1 MEDRAETAAL
11 AAVESLTGWWTLAG
25 VDSAVGDETVNWL
38 AAVEVTNPAKPA
50 VTANNSAANVPVA
63 PKVPSI
69 PWSNDIATLRQM
81 VRDGAPLPGNDLGPV
96 HIAPIGPENSAIFII
111 SDLPDLADA
120 DEATAGT
127 SAVHILLE
135 RMLAAIGINI
145 SDCYRT
151 WLATTVPATGELP
164 DHILPELGH
173 YMRHQ
178 LGLIKPTSVILLG
191 SSACKALL
199 DADLMNARAE
209 LRNVND
215 DGRNIA
221 ALTTFHPR
229 TLIARPAMKAQAW
242 RDLQMFAKR
251 DAL

>member
-1 MEDRAETAAL
+1 
-11 AAVESLTGWWTLAG
+11 
-25 VDSAVGDETVNWL
+25 
-38 AAVEVTNPAKPA
+38 
-50 VTANNSAANVPVA
+50 
-63 PKVPSI
+63 
-69 PWSNDIATLRQM
+69 M

-96 HIAPIGPENSAIFII
+96 HIAPIGPENSAIVII

-127 SAVHILLE
+127 SAMHILLE

-164 DHILPELGH
+164 DHMLPELGH

-178 LGLIKPTSVILLG
+178 LGLIKPSSMILLG
-191 SSACKALL
+191 SSACKAVL

-209 LRNVND
+209 LRNVNH

>member
-25 VDSAVGDETVNWL
+25 VDSAVGEAPVNWL
-38 AAVEVTNPAKPA
+38 ADDEVVNPPKLVGAA
-50 VTANNSAANVPVA
+50 ANSNANVPVA
-63 PKVPSI
+63 PQVPSI
-69 PWSNDIATLRQM
+69 PWPNDIATLRQM
-81 VRDGAPLPGNDLGPV
+81 VIDGAALPGNDFGPA
-96 HIAPIGPENSAIFII
+96 HIPPIGPDNSAIVII

-120 DEATAGT
+120 NEATAGT
-127 SAVHILLE
+127 SAMHILLE
-135 RMLAAIGINI
+135 RMLAAIEVNI
-145 SDCYRT
+145 ADCYRT

-164 DHILPELGH
+164 DQFLPELGQ

-178 LGLIKPTSVILLG
+178 LGLIRPTSVIILG

-209 LRNVND
+209 LRNVNH
-215 DGRNIA
+215 DGRNMA

>member
-1 MEDRAETAAL
+1 MGDRAETAAL
-11 AAVESLTGWWTLAG
+11 AAVGSLTGWWTLAG

-38 AAVEVTNPAKPA
+38 AADEVTNPAKPA

-63 PKVPSI
+63 AQIPSI
-69 PWSNDIATLRQM
+69 PWPNDIATLRQM

-96 HIAPIGPENSAIFII
+96 HIPPIGPENSAIVII
-111 SDLPDLADA
+111 SDLPDLADT

-151 WLATTVPATGELP
+151 WLATSVPATGELP
-164 DHILPELGH
+164 DHMLPELGH

-178 LGLIKPTSVILLG
+178 LGLIKPSSMILLG
-191 SSACKALL
+191 SSACKAVL

-209 LRNVND
+209 LRSVNH

>member
-1 MEDRAETAAL
+1 MGDRAETAAL

-38 AAVEVTNPAKPA
+38 AADEVTNPARPPI
-50 VTANNSAANVPVA
+50 TANNSATNVPVA
-63 PKVPSI
+63 PHPWPS
-69 PWSNDIATLRQM
+69 DIATLRQM

-96 HIAPIGPENSAIFII
+96 HIPPIGPENSAIVII

-164 DHILPELGH
+164 DHILPELGL

-209 LRNVND
+209 LRNVNH